1 MNNQIYFLVNK
12 KQKLKMTAYR
22 EMVPG
27 FAGEIQT
34 KITILILFQNK
45 IFQPPQS

>member
-1 MNNQIYFLVNK
+1 
-12 KQKLKMTAYR
+12 
-22 EMVPG
+22 MVSG
-27 FAGEIQT
+27 CAGEIQT